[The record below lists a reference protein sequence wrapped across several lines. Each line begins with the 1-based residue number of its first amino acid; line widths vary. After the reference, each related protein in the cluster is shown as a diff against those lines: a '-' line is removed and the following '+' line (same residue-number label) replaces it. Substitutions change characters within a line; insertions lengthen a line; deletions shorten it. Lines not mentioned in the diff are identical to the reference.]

1 MQPPSRGGTGRESG
15 GGSPLHGK
23 AKTQNITSAGATMKI
38 IGLTGGI
45 ACGKSTV
52 SNILKTLGA
61 KILDADA
68 MAHELMQPKQPLW
81 NLYVSHWG
89 EGILKQPGGTLDRRA
104 IGAIVFNDPAERQW
118 LDSAAHPILLAEAQR
133 RLAALEK
140 QHTEVAV
147 LDVPLLFESGWDR
160 LADEIW
166 VTSVSEDVQLQRLM
180 ARNGWTEAEAR
191 ARIAAQM
198 SLAEKRA
205 RADVILD
212 NSGTLDELREQVIR
226 AYHNEKHVASIGT
239 EPVNPGAPFIEGGGP
254 RKRRGE

>member
-1 MQPPSRGGTGRESG
+1 MQPRSRGGTGRESG

-52 SNILKTLGA
+52 STILKSLGA

-104 IGAIVFNDPAERQW
+104 IGAIVFND
-118 LDSAAHPILLAEAQR
+118 SAMVSLL
-133 RLAALEK
+133 
-140 QHTEVAV
+140 
-147 LDVPLLFESGWDR
+147 S
-160 LADEIW
+160 
-166 VTSVSEDVQLQRLM
+166 
-180 ARNGWTEAEAR
+180 
-191 ARIAAQM
+191 
-198 SLAEKRA
+198 
-205 RADVILD
+205 
-212 NSGTLDELREQVIR
+212 
-226 AYHNEKHVASIGT
+226 
-239 EPVNPGAPFIEGGGP
+239 
-254 RKRRGE
+254 